1 VDESGGNGL
10 NRRDLLVKAG
20 VIGAGAVAAG
30 SVAGAAAAAP
40 KRIGATPKKG
50 GKLTFALEQD
60 PVHIAPFGA
69 ILTSNH
75 WGKEPMYESLIEW
88 DAKLNQRPALAQS
101 WKVVDPRTVDFT
113 LKRGV
118 RFHNGKEVT
127 AADVKYSVEG
137 WLNPP
142 LPGSVTTVNQVP
154 SIESAEVRSKY
165 VVRIKLKKPDA
176 RLFGFLAWTRYSAIV
191 PEGMYQQVN
200 AGREGIGTGPFRLTS
215 FTPGQGTEYQAY
227 TNYRK
232 KGLPYLSQLS
242 LPTMPDEQARIAAL
256 RAGAIDGATLSAD
269 GAKTFQGNS
278 NFTVLR
284 GLTAAFRELQM
295 TQKTGEDKPWHDVR
309 VRQAVNFA
317 INRQQI
323 IDRVYNGFGEYSG
336 HVPPGYGP
344 WPLTRAELRNNYL
357 KFNLAKAR
365 TLMRQ
370 AGFANGFEVTMSTF
384 STPLDFG
391 QVAAVIKSQLD
402 QIGIDVN
409 IKAEEPGTFATNN
422 GAGRFDWDLT
432 ARGMRGDV
440 DGYTSEFNP
449 ANAIYRVWYPEYKNV
464 KMWRLVGNGFIT
476 LDEKKR
482 LAMYKE
488 LEKILLTELLQVPLV
503 AVSKFQVVRKR
514 VKNMY
519 VAFSDFNTGLKT
531 AWVAYAVG
539 ARAWGNRMV
548 PPRAPSFCCLHGHFD
563 N

>member
-1 VDESGGNGL
+1 MSETPTVDESGGNGL

-20 VIGAGAVAAG
+20 VVGAGAVAAG
-30 SVAGAAAAAP
+30 SLAGAAAAAP

-101 WKVVDPRTVDFT
+101 WKVVDPKTVDFT
-113 LKRGV
+113 LKRGI

-295 TQKTGEDKPWHDVR
+295 TQKAGEDKPWHDVR

-323 IDRVYNGFGEYSG
+323 IDRVYNGFGEFSG

-344 WPLTRAELRNNYL
+344 WPLTRAELRNNYE

-402 QIGIDVN
+402 QIGINVN

-449 ANAIYRVWYPEYKNV
+449 ANAIYKVWYPQYKNV
-464 KMWRLVGNGFIT
+464 RMWRLVGNGFIT
-476 LDEKKR
+476 LDDKKR

-488 LEKILLTELLQVPLV
+488 LQKILLTELLQVPLV

-531 AWVAYAVG
+531 AWVE
-539 ARAWGNRMV
+539 
-548 PPRAPSFCCLHGHFD
+548 
-563 N
+563 

>member
-1 VDESGGNGL
+1 VSETPTVDESGGNGL

-20 VIGAGAVAAG
+20 VVGAGAVAAG
-30 SVAGAAAAAP
+30 SMAGAAAAAP

-69 ILTSNH
+69 ILTANH

-113 LKRGV
+113 LKRGL

-165 VVRIKLKKPDA
+165 VVRMKLKKPDA

-191 PEGMYQQVN
+191 PEGMYQQLN

-256 RAGAIDGATLSAD
+256 RAGAIDGATLSPD

-278 NFTVLR
+278 SFTVLR

-295 TQKTGEDKPWHDVR
+295 TQKAGEDKPWHDVR

-370 AGFANGFEVTMSTF
+370 AGFGNGFEVTMSTF

-402 QIGIDVN
+402 QIGINVN
-409 IKAEEPGTFATNN
+409 IKAEEPGTFAANN

-449 ANAIYRVWYPEYKNV
+449 ANAIYKVWYPEYKNV

-476 LDEKKR
+476 LDDKKR

-531 AWVAYAVG
+531 AWVE
-539 ARAWGNRMV
+539 
-548 PPRAPSFCCLHGHFD
+548 
-563 N
+563 

>member
-1 VDESGGNGL
+1 MSETPTVDESGGNGL

-20 VIGAGAVAAG
+20 VVGAGAVAAG
-30 SVAGAAAAAP
+30 SLAGAAAAAP

-113 LKRGV
+113 LKRGI

-295 TQKTGEDKPWHDVR
+295 TQKAGEDKPWHDVR

-323 IDRVYNGFGEYSG
+323 IDRVYNGFGEFSG

-344 WPLTRAELRNNYL
+344 WPLTRAELRNNYE

-370 AGFANGFEVTMSTF
+370 AGFGNGFEVTMSTF

-402 QIGIDVN
+402 QIGINVN

-476 LDEKKR
+476 LDDKKR

-531 AWVAYAVG
+531 AWLA
-539 ARAWGNRMV
+539 
-548 PPRAPSFCCLHGHFD
+548 
-563 N
+563 

>member
-1 VDESGGNGL
+1 MSETPTVDESGGNGL

-20 VIGAGAVAAG
+20 VVGAGAVAAG
-30 SVAGAAAAAP
+30 SMAGAAAAAP

-101 WKVVDPRTVDFT
+101 WKVVDPKTVDFT
-113 LKRGV
+113 LKRGI

-295 TQKTGEDKPWHDVR
+295 TQKAGEDKPWHDVR

-323 IDRVYNGFGEYSG
+323 IDRVYNGFGEFSG

-344 WPLTRAELRNNYL
+344 WPLTRAELRNNYE

-370 AGFANGFEVTMSTF
+370 AGFGNGFEVTMSTF

-402 QIGIDVN
+402 QIGINVN

-449 ANAIYRVWYPEYKNV
+449 ANAIYKVWYPQYKNV
-464 KMWRLVGNGFIT
+464 RMWRLVGNGFIT
-476 LDEKKR
+476 LDDKKR

-488 LEKILLTELLQVPLV
+488 LQKILLTELLQVPLV

-531 AWVAYAVG
+531 AWVE
-539 ARAWGNRMV
+539 
-548 PPRAPSFCCLHGHFD
+548 
-563 N
+563 

>member
-1 VDESGGNGL
+1 VSETPTVDESGSNGL

-20 VIGAGAVAAG
+20 VVGAGAVAAG
-30 SVAGAAAAAP
+30 SLAGAATAAP

-269 GAKTFQGNS
+269 EAISSKRSTSMLIGNAPTCTTRS
-278 NFTVLR
+278 RKVTV
-284 GLTAAFRELQM
+284 
-295 TQKTGEDKPWHDVR
+295 W
-309 VRQAVNFA
+309 
-317 INRQQI
+317 
-323 IDRVYNGFGEYSG
+323 
-336 HVPPGYGP
+336 
-344 WPLTRAELRNNYL
+344 
-357 KFNLAKAR
+357 
-365 TLMRQ
+365 
-370 AGFANGFEVTMSTF
+370 
-384 STPLDFG
+384 
-391 QVAAVIKSQLD
+391 
-402 QIGIDVN
+402 
-409 IKAEEPGTFATNN
+409 
-422 GAGRFDWDLT
+422 
-432 ARGMRGDV
+432 
-440 DGYTSEFNP
+440 
-449 ANAIYRVWYPEYKNV
+449 
-464 KMWRLVGNGFIT
+464 
-476 LDEKKR
+476 
-482 LAMYKE
+482 
-488 LEKILLTELLQVPLV
+488 
-503 AVSKFQVVRKR
+503 
-514 VKNMY
+514 
-519 VAFSDFNTGLKT
+519 
-531 AWVAYAVG
+531 
-539 ARAWGNRMV
+539 
-548 PPRAPSFCCLHGHFD
+548 
-563 N
+563 

>member
-1 VDESGGNGL
+1 VSETPTVDESGGNGL

-20 VIGAGAVAAG
+20 VVGAGAVAAG
-30 SVAGAAAAAP
+30 SMAGAAAAAP

-69 ILTSNH
+69 ILTANH

-101 WKVVDPRTVDFT
+101 WKVVDPKTVDFT
-113 LKRGV
+113 LKRGI

-295 TQKTGEDKPWHDVR
+295 TQKAGEDKPWHDVR

-323 IDRVYNGFGEYSG
+323 IDRVYNGFGEFSG

-344 WPLTRAELRNNYL
+344 WPLTRAELRNNYE

-370 AGFANGFEVTMSTF
+370 AGFGNGFEVTMSTF

-402 QIGIDVN
+402 QIGINVN

-449 ANAIYRVWYPEYKNV
+449 ANAIYKVWYPEYKNV

-476 LDEKKR
+476 LDDKKR

-531 AWVAYAVG
+531 AWVE
-539 ARAWGNRMV
+539 
-548 PPRAPSFCCLHGHFD
+548 
-563 N
+563 

>member
-1 VDESGGNGL
+1 MSETPTVDESGGNGL

-20 VIGAGAVAAG
+20 VVGAGAVAAG
-30 SVAGAAAAAP
+30 SLAGAAAAAP

-101 WKVVDPRTVDFT
+101 WKVVDPKTVDFT
-113 LKRGV
+113 LKRGI

-295 TQKTGEDKPWHDVR
+295 TQKAGEDKPWHDVR

-323 IDRVYNGFGEYSG
+323 IDRVYNGFGEFSG

-344 WPLTRAELRNNYL
+344 WPLTRAELRNNYE

-370 AGFANGFEVTMSTF
+370 AGFGNGFEVTMSTF

-402 QIGIDVN
+402 QIGINVN

-449 ANAIYRVWYPEYKNV
+449 ANAIYKVWYPQYKNV
-464 KMWRLVGNGFIT
+464 RMWRLVGNGFIT
-476 LDEKKR
+476 LDDKKR

-488 LEKILLTELLQVPLV
+488 LQKILLTELLQVPLV

-531 AWVAYAVG
+531 AWVA
-539 ARAWGNRMV
+539 
-548 PPRAPSFCCLHGHFD
+548 
-563 N
+563 

>member
-1 VDESGGNGL
+1 VSETPTVDESGGNGL

-20 VIGAGAVAAG
+20 VVGAGAVAAG
-30 SVAGAAAAAP
+30 SMAGAAAAAP

-69 ILTSNH
+69 ILTANH

-165 VVRIKLKKPDA
+165 VVRMKLKKPDA

-256 RAGAIDGATLSAD
+256 RAGAIDGATLSPD
-269 GAKTFQGNS
+269 GARTFQGNS
-278 NFTVLR
+278 SFTVLR

-295 TQKTGEDKPWHDVR
+295 TQKAGEDKPWHDVR

-370 AGFANGFEVTMSTF
+370 AGFGNGFEVTMSTF

-402 QIGIDVN
+402 QIGINVN
-409 IKAEEPGTFATNN
+409 IKAEEPGTFAANN

-449 ANAIYRVWYPEYKNV
+449 ANAIYKVWYPEYKNV

-476 LDEKKR
+476 LDDKKR

-531 AWVAYAVG
+531 AWVE
-539 ARAWGNRMV
+539 
-548 PPRAPSFCCLHGHFD
+548 
-563 N
+563 

>member
-1 VDESGGNGL
+1 MSETPTVDESGGNGL

-20 VIGAGAVAAG
+20 VVGAGAVAAG
-30 SVAGAAAAAP
+30 SMAGAAAAAP

-113 LKRGV
+113 LKRGI

-142 LPGSVTTVNQVP
+142 LPGSVTTVNHVP

-256 RAGAIDGATLSAD
+256 RAGAIDGATLSPD
-269 GAKTFQGNS
+269 GARTFQGNS
-278 NFTVLR
+278 SFTVLR

-295 TQKTGEDKPWHDVR
+295 TQKAGEDKPWHDVR

-370 AGFANGFEVTMSTF
+370 AGFGNGFEVTMSTF

-402 QIGIDVN
+402 QIGINVN
-409 IKAEEPGTFATNN
+409 IKAEEPGTFAANN

-449 ANAIYRVWYPEYKNV
+449 ANAIYKVWYPEYKNV

-476 LDEKKR
+476 LDDKKR

-531 AWVAYAVG
+531 AWVE
-539 ARAWGNRMV
+539 
-548 PPRAPSFCCLHGHFD
+548 
-563 N
+563 

>member
-1 VDESGGNGL
+1 MSETPTVDESGGNGL

-20 VIGAGAVAAG
+20 VVGAGAVAAG
-30 SVAGAAAAAP
+30 SMAGAAAAAP

-69 ILTSNH
+69 ILTANH

-113 LKRGV
+113 LKRGI

-165 VVRIKLKKPDA
+165 VVRMKLKKPDA

-256 RAGAIDGATLSAD
+256 RAGAIDGATLSPD
-269 GAKTFQGNS
+269 GARTFQGNS
-278 NFTVLR
+278 SFTVLR

-295 TQKTGEDKPWHDVR
+295 TQKAGEDKPWHDVR

-370 AGFANGFEVTMSTF
+370 AGFGNGFEVTMSTF

-402 QIGIDVN
+402 QIGINVN
-409 IKAEEPGTFATNN
+409 IKAEEPGTFAANN

-449 ANAIYRVWYPEYKNV
+449 ANAIYKVWYPEYKNV

-476 LDEKKR
+476 LDDKKR

-531 AWVAYAVG
+531 AWVE
-539 ARAWGNRMV
+539 
-548 PPRAPSFCCLHGHFD
+548 
-563 N
+563 